1 MGKNNIFIK
10 SIFRKPLKVILI
22 FLIVVLMSFTFVTR
36 IVEYTVINKEVKR
49 LSDYYKPVGRLIPV
63 NSEDTD
69 LSKEAANTLGK
80 DENVELLNIQRSFCG
95 LMDETTTPARDP
107 IFPLDIVYYYGKITF
122 IDVLEDES
130 KPYFLDESNRCRYD
144 CTIYVVPDKTVIG
157 FPENLTLN
165 EQLIIHWYVDDKELL
180 DSILKELKVGNRYFF
195 KNLVTYFIFNN
206 EKKMTYYLEPFE
218 GEKYVYS
225 ADDGDVTLENQKDLE
240 DIWLREIQKHAL
252 VVNTSKGME
261 ASPEFQEK
269 YHLTQGRYI
278 TNEDNREAQK
288 VCVVRSEF
296 AEENGL
302 SVGDKLPLTITDN
315 ANPKYYLSENQ
326 SWPEGQY
333 VNESFEIIGTYT
345 SQNLEG
351 TNFLCDEVF
360 VPDSIFPKEWGQN
373 RTFLLDGLYFVID
386 SPEGGTQFLKNTQ
399 TSLEQGGYAI
409 EFIENGWE
417 NFKTASEP
425 MKQSARMGILV
436 FGIILVITFIAV
448 SAAFIALY
456 YKMWITI
463 RFLGVPRKKASG
475 QFGAAVIMIGGIGAV
490 LGSVLSWNYALK
502 KANETLAVLHV
513 DKDVSGPAAL
523 PLYVLFIFSFA
534 IVLLWMLIS
543 LIILGCFS
551 KGTLLD
557 KLHTRQK
564 TKKKACSKDLSDS
577 LEKASAMKSDVIA
590 KVKFDEGQV
599 VNNDTTGEFS
609 EVLPGT
615 IHIEFYMRY
624 IYHHFSCTVWKNLL
638 IIFVIGGFVFCLGW
652 MQGNIKHNEDKIRG
666 LYENTTVS
674 GKIVP
679 QAGSNYAENGAYIY
693 SDVVDTFSESGYID
707 KFILEASVST
717 VLESSK
723 NKEVV
728 STETYGIGNI
738 EVYEPIKDSTV
749 NITYMDGYDD
759 SVFEISEEASDD
771 EKMVMIVSE
780 EIMSSLDLKL
790 GDTVKA
796 VFMQNSGGLP
806 IRREKEVKVVGTYP
820 YKSGYFVYAPL
831 VSLKSFIGND
841 NLYYTRAEFE
851 IKKDKNR
858 EIAKFKEMISDVT
871 KRPENQYMA
880 KISCL
885 IQDDEL
891 VKALDPLQKNVD
903 LMRLLYPMIIVI
915 VVIILAL
922 GNIFVILMT
931 EKEAAIMRVL
941 GTPHKSIAMIIAI
954 RQFILNV
961 TGIGIGLGA
970 VAAMIGGRAVMQKTL
985 FCVGL
990 CLIVGI
996 VSDIGAVIAVVTRR
1010 HPMDL
1015 LSVKE

>member
-315 ANPKYYLSENQ
+315 ANPKYYLSENAA
-326 SWPEGQY
+326 WPDSQY
-333 VNESFEIIGTYT
+333 VNEDFEIIGTYT
-345 SQNLEG
+345 SQNLEA
-351 TNFLCDEVF
+351 TNFLCDEIF
-360 VPDSIFPKEWGQN
+360 VPDSVFPKEWGQN
-373 RTFLLDGLYFVID
+373 RSFSLDGMYFVIN
-386 SPEGGTQFLKNTQ
+386 SPEGGTHFLRNTQ
-399 TSLEQGGYAI
+399 KSLEQEGYAI

-425 MKQSARMGILV
+425 MKQSAKMGILV
-436 FGIILVITFIAV
+436 FGIILVITFIAT

-463 RFLGVPRKKASG
+463 RFLGVPKKKASG
-475 QFGAAVIMIGGIGAV
+475 QFGTSVIMIGGIGVV
-490 LGSVLSWNYALK
+490 LGSMLSWNYALE
-502 KANETLAVLHV
+502 KANETLTVLHV
-513 DKDVSGPAAL
+513 NQDVSDPAAL
-523 PLYVLFIFSFA
+523 PLYILFIFSLA

-543 LIILGCFS
+543 LMILGCSS

-564 TKKKACSKDLSDS
+564 TTKKSGEKVLIDS
-577 LEKASAMKSDVIA
+577 SEKAPVMESDVIT
-590 KVKFDEGQV
+590 KVKSSETKIA
-599 VNNDTTGEFS
+599 NNDTTKKIS
-609 EVLPGT
+609 VDLQGT
-615 IHIEFYMRY
+615 MRIEFYIRY
-624 IYHHFSCTVWKNLL
+624 IYHHFLRTVWKNLL
-638 IIFVIGGFVFCLGW
+638 IIVVIGGFIFCLGW
-652 MQGNIKHNEDKIRG
+652 MQGNIKRNEDKISE
-666 LYENTTVS
+666 LYDHTTVN

-693 SDVVDTFSESGYID
+693 SDVIDTFTESGYID

-831 VSLKSFIGND
+831 ASLKSFIGND

-885 IQDDEL
+885 IKDDEL
-891 VKALDPLQKNVD
+891 TQAIEPLQKNVD

>member
-157 FPENLTLN
+157 FSENLILN
-165 EQLIIHWYVDDKELL
+165 EQLTIHWYVDDKKLL
-180 DSILKELKVGNRYFF
+180 DSVLEELKVGNRYFF
-195 KNLVTYFIFNN
+195 KNLVTYFMFNN

-624 IYHHFSCTVWKNLL
+624 IYHHFSRTVWKNLL

-707 KFILEASVST
+707 NFILEASVST
-717 VLESSK
+717 
-723 NKEVV
+723 
-728 STETYGIGNI
+728 I
-738 EVYEPIKDSTV
+738 
-749 NITYMDGYDD
+749 
-759 SVFEISEEASDD
+759 
-771 EKMVMIVSE
+771 
-780 EIMSSLDLKL
+780 
-790 GDTVKA
+790 
-796 VFMQNSGGLP
+796 
-806 IRREKEVKVVGTYP
+806 
-820 YKSGYFVYAPL
+820 L
-831 VSLKSFIGND
+831 V
-841 NLYYTRAEFE
+841 
-851 IKKDKNR
+851 
-858 EIAKFKEMISDVT
+858 
-871 KRPENQYMA
+871 
-880 KISCL
+880 
-885 IQDDEL
+885 
-891 VKALDPLQKNVD
+891 
-903 LMRLLYPMIIVI
+903 
-915 VVIILAL
+915 
-922 GNIFVILMT
+922 
-931 EKEAAIMRVL
+931 
-941 GTPHKSIAMIIAI
+941 
-954 RQFILNV
+954 
-961 TGIGIGLGA
+961 
-970 VAAMIGGRAVMQKTL
+970 
-985 FCVGL
+985 
-990 CLIVGI
+990 
-996 VSDIGAVIAVVTRR
+996 
-1010 HPMDL
+1010 
-1015 LSVKE
+1015 